1 MDPVDADET
10 GGLERLLMM
19 PTNEAVSDFEC
30 VDVMLFYYILFFFF
44 YVIK

>member
-1 MDPVDADET
+1 MQT
-10 GGLERLLMM
+10 GGLERLLLM

-30 VDVMLFYYILFFFF
+30 VDVMFFVFFLFFFF